1 MGEVINLRQ
10 KRKEYER
17 ERKERDAD
25 ANRAKF
31 GQPKSEK
38 ELTAA
43 ERELADRKL
52 DGSRREDD
60 NDDEPEPA

>member
-10 KRKEYER
+10 KRKEIER

-31 GQPKSEK
+31 GQPKSVK
-38 ELTAA
+38 DLTAA
-43 ERELADRKL
+43 EHERAERKL
-52 DGSRREDD
+52 DAAKRDD
-60 NDDEPEPA
+60 DDEPEPT